1 MWYSFLLCLSTS
13 YVVCSIGAAIF
24 SFTSPFIFLRICC
37 FCPACASAAPLPEL
51 CAPPGL
57 CPARASAAKRLPASR
72 PLFNNAS
79 GKTSLG
85 SPSMMTARIR
95 DTSWYSRKTS
105 ISSLTQGDSL
115 VALEQSTIS
124 QAVFFRASLMRS
136 PKSAQDASSPSSK
149 KTLRIGRLPGRP
161 PLP

>member
-57 CPARASAAKRLPASR
+57 CPARASAAR